1 MGNVKSKFQW
11 VLDNRFMLFLISF
24 VLMIVGDVFFDE
36 AYADQADLILMLQ
49 NFLFSYVLFI
59 GRAKWLR
66 VLISIIILS
75 AILSVG
81 VSIFTGVTFS
91 TFFACVYVAYF
102 ILIGA
107 RIVGTFTAHEL
118 SGTEMVM
125 AAFSGFILLAVLGA
139 LLFMVMGGG
148 GFSGQL
154 GNGTFSDYLYFSFVT
169 LLTIGYGEIVPS
181 SEEARKLVILL
192 GLAGNFYT
200 VFVVAIIVGKFI
212 SESKSK

>member
-1 MGNVKSKFQW
+1 MGNMKSKYQW

-24 VLMIVGDVFFDE
+24 VLMIVGDVFFDK
-36 AYADQADLILMLQ
+36 AYADRVDLFLMLQ
-49 NFLFSYVLFI
+49 NLLFSYLLFI
-59 GRAKWLR
+59 GRPKWLR
-66 VLISIIILS
+66 VLISLIILS
-75 AILSVG
+75 AIA
-81 VSIFTGVTFS
+81 SIVISILTGVTFS
-91 TFFACVYVAYF
+91 AIFAVLYIAYF

-118 SGTEMVM
+118 NGSEMIM

-139 LLFMVMGGG
+139 LLFMAMGNG
-148 GFSGQL
+148 GFSGEL
-154 GNGTFSDYLYFSFVT
+154 GDGTFSDYLYFSFVT

-200 VFVVAIIVGKFI
+200 VFIVAIIVGKFI
-212 SESKSK
+212 SEPKEK